1 MSDRRN
7 TDRREPAD
15 RRTARDRRRASE
27 QRFAHIEVTPKALR
41 LLVATGDGTAGKPV
55 VVSREVVWCKGS
67 ASIGTPEGAG
77 EFREALKDL
86 VTQERFGGA
95 SVCFALGG
103 DLSVTRTTSGPS
115 QRVDRELA
123 ELRERS
129 QLYLALGP
137 GPKTISLCRNAIDAR
152 NDLGMVSAANKRTVE
167 TIVEA
172 AERVGLQVEALESSL
187 VSLARLAG
195 NAFPKS
201 EPILLAQIEA
211 GRIHLG
217 VCHDGHLLLEYRCGP
232 RWTPET
238 LPELL
243 NEQQNR
249 LIRFCGRHQ
258 GLQKAQLRDVLI
270 AGEHSAV
277 ELATKALAREPKF
290 KAIELPTTAFD
301 NVGTFRDTPRVEE
314 FGAVAGL
321 ALRPL
326 RGSAADAPNL
336 LDERLAAARVP
347 LKPIL
352 LRSAAPLAAALLVAA
367 GGILFNTLQRGKLT
381 QLEMDVEALAAPVAR
396 ARELSL
402 TVQRDQVKTRQLK
415 QLALGLVEPQMTKL
429 VRNVSYCLPEDVW
442 LDVLRIEDIKA
453 ATIAG
458 ASYSESGVYDF
469 VSYLEKAPRVAEIAL
484 QGTGVGQSP
493 EGPTTSF
500 DLRMQLA
507 TPAAAKSTKANG
519 DPSNG

>member
-7 TDRREPAD
+7 TDRREATD
-15 RRTARDRRRASE
+15 RRTARDRRRATE
-27 QRFAHIEVTPKALR
+27 QRFAYIEVTPQALR
-41 LLVATGDGTAGKPV
+41 LLVATGDGTTGKPV
-55 VVSREVVWCKGS
+55 VIAREVTWRQAT
-67 ASIGTPEGAG
+67 ASISTPEGAAQ
-77 EFREALKDL
+77 FREALKDL

-95 SVCFALGG
+95 SVSFALGG
-103 DLSVTRTTSGPS
+103 DLSVTRTTSGPT
-115 QRVDRELA
+115 QRVDRDLA

-137 GPKTISLCRNAIDAR
+137 GPKTISVCRSAVDAR
-152 NDLGMVSAANKRTVE
+152 NELGMVSAANKRTVE

-172 AERVGLQVEALESSL
+172 AERVGLHVEALESSL

-195 NAFPKS
+195 QAFVQS
-201 EPILLAQIEA
+201 EPILLAQVEA

-217 VCHDGHLLLEYRCGP
+217 VCYEGHLLLEYRCGP

-258 GLQKAQLRDVLI
+258 GLQKATLRDVLI
-270 AGEHSAV
+270 AGERSEV
-277 ELATKALAREPKF
+277 ERATEALAREPKF
-290 KAIELPTTAFD
+290 RAVELPTSALDTIGA
-301 NVGTFRDTPRVEE
+301 FRDTPTVAE
-314 FGAVAGL
+314 FGAALGL
-321 ALRPL
+321 ALRPM

-347 LKPIL
+347 LRPIL
-352 LRSAAPLAAALLVAA
+352 LRSAAPLAAALLVAV
-367 GGILFNTLQRGKLT
+367 GGMLFNTLQRGKLT
-381 QLEMDVEALAAPVAR
+381 QLELDVEALATPVAR

-402 TVQRDQVKTRQLK
+402 TIQRDQVKTRQLK
-415 QLALGLVEPQMTKL
+415 QLALGLVDPQMLKL
-429 VRNVSYCLPEDVW
+429 VRNVGNCLPEDVW
-442 LDVLRIEDIKA
+442 LDVLRIEDVKA

-500 DLRMQLA
+500 DLRMQLEA
-507 TPAAAKSTKANG
+507 PAAANSTEVTG
-519 DPSNG
+519 DPTNG